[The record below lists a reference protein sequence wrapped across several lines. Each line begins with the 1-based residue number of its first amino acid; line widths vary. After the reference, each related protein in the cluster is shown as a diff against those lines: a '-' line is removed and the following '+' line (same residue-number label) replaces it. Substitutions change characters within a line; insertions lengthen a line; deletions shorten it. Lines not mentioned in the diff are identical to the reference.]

1 MNVERFIA
9 VYDKD
14 NDSLLEDIKIDLA
27 TDVLIDLLNI
37 DRNDDPDAYKV
48 YHLTEAQF
56 ERTAV
61 FDGAPISVR
70 GLVHML
76 CSHDQ
81 LFLCLEGTS

>member
-1 MNVERFIA
+1 MNIERFIA

-56 ERTAV
+56 GNFKSMIPALEDVV
-61 FDGAPISVR
+61 FDQVEIY
-70 GLVHML
+70 
-76 CSHDQ
+76 
-81 LFLCLEGTS
+81 LECFSIE